1 MHPKATLI
9 LVFGSNGTQTFGLRV
24 MRVVQKAGF
33 LDCKNLLVLCHPL
46 DCPLVMRGTYA
57 LRCGFVVIEKPI
69 GCFGVS
75 PIFTS
80 LVDWTVWLHG
90 KLPGQLN
97 APAIQTGVLQFDRG
111 KFIETPLAFEC

>member
-9 LVFGSNGTQTFGLRV
+9 LAFGPDGTQSFGLR
-24 MRVVQKAGF
+24 MMGEVQKAGV
-33 LDCKNLLVLCHPL
+33 LDCEYLLVLCYPL
-46 DCPLVMRGTYA
+46 DRPLVMRGTYA
-57 LRCGFVVIEKPI
+57 LRCCFVVIEKPI

-90 KLPGQLN
+90 KLRSQLN

-111 KFIETPLAFEC
+111 KFIKAPPAFGC